1 MDLQAH
7 AAAVRRLVHE
17 FNNLLLVIG
26 GHCELLSEQCASSA
40 QANADL
46 AAVAEAVSR
55 ATALTGEL
63 RAMAI
68 AVAADTRIEAHGAP
82 RHDVVA
88 R

>member
-7 AAAVRRLVHE
+7 ATAVRRLVHE

-26 GHCELLSEQCASSA
+26 GHCELLSEQCSNSA
-40 QANADL
+40 QAKADL

-55 ATALTGEL
+55 ATVLTGEL
-63 RAMAI
+63 RAIAI
-68 AVAADTRIEAHGAP
+68 AVVPKGIEAHGAP

-88 R
+88 S

>member
-26 GHCELLSEQCASSA
+26 GHCELLSEQCANSA
-40 QANADL
+40 QAKADL

-63 RAMAI
+63 RAIAI
-68 AVAADTRIEAHGAP
+68 AVVPNGIEAQRAP
-82 RHDVVA
+82 RHDVVTS
-88 R
+88 